1 MIELFKFI
9 LVAIGAVGL
18 FYGLLRWLAARTE
31 NADTYMFSQLAEQ
44 LNGEYIQMIDTIFSP
59 NKDMLDFGMSTLP
72 IEKMV
77 CGKLLGINI
86 YLFEQSDE
94 AIDTGYTNRMVPV
107 WSVCLLEMQENLLGF
122 EGLICFHKK
131 DSYGWL
137 EKYKPSSPEWE
148 EFQYGKGKL
157 KNHQVLIEGMK
168 DTKDMRHQ
176 KSWTC
181 SENIGLCMRGGLFRV
196 RSPCRLKE
204 TMLLF
209 ILRYGLF
216 QSLNSI

>member
-1 MIELFKFI
+1 MEMIELFKFI

-44 LNGEYIQMIDTIFSP
+44 LNGEYIQNDRYHIQSKT
-59 NKDMLDFGMSTLP
+59 KDMLDFGMSTLP

-157 KNHQVLIEGMK
+157 KTI
-168 DTKDMRHQ
+168 
-176 KSWTC
+176 KS
-181 SENIGLCMRGGLFRV
+181 
-196 RSPCRLKE
+196 
-204 TMLLF
+204 
-209 ILRYGLF
+209 
-216 QSLNSI
+216 

>member
-44 LNGEYIQMIDTIFSP
+44 LNGEYIQNDRYHIQSKT
-59 NKDMLDFGMSTLP
+59 KDMLDFGMSTLP

-131 DSYGWL
+131 IVMG
-137 EKYKPSSPEWE
+137 
-148 EFQYGKGKL
+148 GL
-157 KNHQVLIEGMK
+157 KN
-168 DTKDMRHQ
+168 T
-176 KSWTC
+176 
-181 SENIGLCMRGGLFRV
+181 N
-196 RSPCRLKE
+196 
-204 TMLLF
+204 
-209 ILRYGLF
+209 LRRRNGKNF
-216 QSLNSI
+216 NMVKGS